1 MSGAAL
7 LVIVVAFGFLYL
19 VLLRPQKRRQ
29 VVSQQMLESLEVG
42 DEVVTAGGIFGTIT
56 ALDED
61 EVRVEIAPGLQVRVA
76 RRAIGAVVTPH
87 GEPDAAEPTPSG
99 DDG

>member
-29 VVSQQMLESLEVG
+29 VVSQQMLDSLEVG

-61 EVRVEIAPGLQVRVA
+61 EVRV
-76 RRAIGAVVTPH
+76 
-87 GEPDAAEPTPSG
+87 
-99 DDG
+99 